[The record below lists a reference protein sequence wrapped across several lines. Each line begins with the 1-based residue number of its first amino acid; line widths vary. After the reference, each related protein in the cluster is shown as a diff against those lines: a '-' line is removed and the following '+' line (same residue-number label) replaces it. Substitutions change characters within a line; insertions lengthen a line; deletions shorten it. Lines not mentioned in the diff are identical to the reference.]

1 MFSCACCAPSTD
13 EKAQVITLLDD
24 EGAAPMAEPTF
35 RSEPALPAAQSSSP
49 PPEVAPEPKA
59 ESEAKPSVG
68 QQPEA
73 SPVAAVSSFTAV
85 IEKDSAED
93 DVGWHLDL
101 LDKQVPWVSRIVPSE
116 STPLQRYNAGV
127 PFEKQVR
134 EGDYIKRVNKETNS
148 AQGMRDIMRGEVQLE
163 IEIHRP
169 QIFRQTIV
177 KDGASMGLDL
187 LFGPAS
193 SSLVVEEVR
202 DGAVKRCF
210 PDVQRGDRITKVN
223 GQQGDSAALMQAIK
237 ASDRLEI
244 EFSRCAG

>member
-1 MFSCACCAPSTD
+1 MFDCCCCECTD
-13 EKAQVITLLDD
+13 EKAQVVSTIND
-24 EGAAPMAEPTF
+24 ERAATSSGEQGDVVVAASGAGARKAE
-35 RSEPALPAAQSSSP
+35 REP
-49 PPEVAPEPKA
+49 EEAPEPLGEQA
-59 ESEAKPSVG
+59 
-68 QQPEA
+68 
-73 SPVAAVSSFTAV
+73 PVTFVAV
-85 IEKDSAED
+85 IVKEKGSD

-101 LDKQVPWVSRIVPSE
+101 LDKKVPWVSRIVTTE
-116 STPLQRYNAGV
+116 KTPIKQYNANV
-127 PFEKQVR
+127 PAERHVR